1 VRVFGCYSQGLGEWL
16 STEFPFFDLYVHG
29 ACSLKAEQRG
39 MTVAWSSHLS
49 NGREEKTIQIRRKTL
64 FLSGPGALT
73 RTLESEEVRAVLNQ
87 RDTET
92 GKEKEECQ
100 TFNSS
105 ARTTVLALMLMSRPL
120 IVLAIKTVEPQ
131 SALEHNGYL
140 YCTTVCREYS

>member
-1 VRVFGCYSQGLGEWL
+1 MRVFGCYSQGLGEWL
-16 STEFPFFDLYVHG
+16 STEFPFFDLYVNG

-39 MTVAWSSHLS
+39 MTVAWNSHLS
-49 NGREEKTIQIRRKTL
+49 NAREEKTIQIRRKTL

-100 TFNSS
+100 TFSSS
-105 ARTTVLALMLMSRPL
+105 ARTTFVLMLMSRPL
-120 IVLAIKTVEPQ
+120 IILAIKTVEPQ
-131 SALEHNGYL
+131 PAFEHNGYL
-140 YCTTVCREYS
+140 YCCTSVCRDYS